1 LKEWEIHH
9 ACDEALRVAAPG
21 LTTSNGTAAI
31 SANDPVIAAH
41 KEPAAGGNDVLKRIS
56 AVSAEL

>member
-1 LKEWEIHH
+1 
-9 ACDEALRVAAPG
+9 

-41 KEPAAGGNDVLKRIS
+41 KEAAAGGNDVLKRIS